1 MILGDPASPTIAA
14 PQGQRRA
21 SLDEVFHRIAQRQP
35 DVLALIDAPNRA
47 AFTDGAPRRLTYAQ
61 ADRAIAAI
69 AARLTGMGLNADAI
83 VGIQLPNTVESIL
96 TILGVMRAG
105 MIAAPLPL
113 LWRRADAVA
122 ALGRI
127 GAKAVITCGRAD
139 GFSHCQLAMRI
150 ASELFSIRYVC
161 AFGSKLPDGVVPF
174 DELLTAGP
182 REPPPLDRDRLNNAA
197 AHIGL
202 ITFEVGSSGIV
213 PVARNHLE
221 MIAGG
226 LGATLESRLTQ
237 GARILST
244 LPASSFA
251 GISLMLL
258 PWLLSAGTLCLHH
271 RYDADVFAQQR
282 RDDACQ
288 MLVMPGALAL
298 HLAQT
303 GAFAHDDRGAII
315 GAWRSP
321 ERLHDGPVWPASNT
335 ILVDVPIF
343 GEVGLLAG
351 RRGADGRPAPIA
363 LGPVAAPR
371 DGSGGVIVG
380 EVVTTAAG
388 TVGLRGPMVPR
399 HAFPPGIE
407 RSGLPHVEIDQT
419 GLVDTGYT
427 CRTEDGGKCLIVT
440 AAPAG
445 MISVGGY
452 RLPLHELQEA
462 IGRIDS
468 GATLT
473 TVPDP
478 VLGQR
483 LVGNS
488 ANREVVRAALAAVGV
503 NPIVTAAFR
512 ARGEQT
518 EGTPVEPPL
527 TALRAARSR

>member
-1 MILGDPASPTIAA
+1 MILGDAASATIAA

-35 DVLALIDAPNRA
+35 DAPALIDAPNRT

-61 ADRAIAAI
+61 AERAVAAI
-69 AARLTGMGLNADAI
+69 AARLTGMGLIADSI

-96 TILGVMRAG
+96 AILGVMRAG

-127 GAKAVITCGRAD
+127 GAKAMITCGRAD
-139 GFSHCQLAMRI
+139 GFNHCQLAMRI

-161 AFGSKLPDGVVPF
+161 GFGSKLPDGVVPF
-174 DELLTAGP
+174 DELLTAETRQP
-182 REPPPLDRDRLNNAA
+182 LPPLDRERLNNAA
-197 AHIGL
+197 AHVGL
-202 ITFEVGSSGIV
+202 ITFEVGNSGIV

-226 LGATLESRLTQ
+226 LGATLESRLSQ
-237 GARILST
+237 GAHILST
-244 LPASSFA
+244 MPASSFA
-251 GISLMLL
+251 GVSLVLL

-282 RDDACQ
+282 RDEACQ
-288 MLVMPGALAL
+288 VLVMPGALAL
-298 HLAQT
+298 HLAHS
-303 GAFAHDDRGAII
+303 GAFARDDRGAII

-321 ERLHDGPVWPASNT
+321 ERLHDSPVWPAGNT
-335 ILVDVPIF
+335 ILVDVPIL
-343 GEVGLLAG
+343 GEAGLLAG
-351 RRGADGRPAPIA
+351 RRGADGRPVPIP
-363 LGPVAAPR
+363 LGPITAPR
-371 DGSGGVIVG
+371 DSSGGVIVG
-380 EVVTTAAG
+380 EVVATAAR

-407 RSGLPHVEIDQT
+407 RSGLPHFEIDRT
-419 GLVDTGYT
+419 GLVDTGYA
-427 CRTEDGGKCLIVT
+427 CRLDEGGKSLTIT
-440 AAPAG
+440 EAPDG

-462 IGRIDS
+462 IGRIDG
-468 GATLT
+468 GASLT
-473 TVPDP
+473 TMPDP

-488 ANREVVRAALAAVGV
+488 ANREVVQAALTAVGV

-512 ARGEQT
+512 PRS
-518 EGTPVEPPL
+518 GTSETTLV
-527 TALRAARSR
+527 